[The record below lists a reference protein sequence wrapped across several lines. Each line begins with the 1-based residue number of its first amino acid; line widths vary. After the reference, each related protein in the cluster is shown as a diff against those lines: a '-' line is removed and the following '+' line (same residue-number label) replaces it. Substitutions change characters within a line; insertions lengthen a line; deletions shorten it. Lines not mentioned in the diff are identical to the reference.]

1 MLGRGKLLQ
10 LKLRIQGEEIPSVV
24 DKPIKYLGKWFDKSS
39 GDTINVKEV
48 VEQTRLRSKKTNKS
62 GLPGKSKAWIYQ
74 HRLLPRV
81 LKETD
86 AL

>member
-1 MLGRGKLLQ
+1 MKSRCTIVRQTKVTSQ

-48 VEQTRLRSKKTNKS
+48 VERTRLRSKKTNKS
-62 GLPGKSKAWIYQ
+62 DLPGKSKGMD
-74 HRLLPRV
+74 LP
-81 LKETD
+81 
-86 AL
+86 A